1 MSKLTSLIL
10 LLSKHK
16 LIIITLIGVII
27 GMSCGLSLKNYSG
40 RTWSQRDIMYIK
52 FLGELFL
59 RVVNCLI
66 LPLVTSSIIS
76 ATCNLTKSGPI
87 GFMALCYYLTT
98 TTIGITLCVIL
109 VQTIRPGELM
119 RDEGAISTS
128 TKTFMTVDTIL
139 DMFRNLVPENLVH
152 ACMYQYIICLSK
164 SLFLLQHRK
173 NLKTIIFL
181 LLQYQT
187 VLEQPANVSAV
198 PIEEWPITSE
208 YVAGTNVLGL
218 VFYSLLIGLAI
229 GKTGEKGKP
238 LSDFFTSLTNVTMK
252 IMRWVTLIKCAIRD
266 KTFLFR
272 LAPVGVTFLIAGRML
287 EIDDFSDIISHLGF
301 YILTVF
307 VGLTLQGFVILPLLH
322 WIITRRSPYK
332 IISKLGPSFA
342 AAIGTSSSTATVP
355 YTIKCLADLGINPK
369 ITNFIIPIGAAI
381 NMDGIALYETIG
393 AIFIIQLRGL
403 QFSLLKIII
412 ISITCTVSCV
422 GAAGIPSG
430 GYMMLI
436 MVLNSIGVPIEDV
449 SLIIAVDWFIDRFRT
464 TINIIGDALGAS
476 IISRFCKKYLEEEQL
491 EDEIYPLETNV
502 CNMKIPCL

>member
-1 MSKLTSLIL
+1 
-10 LLSKHK
+10 
-16 LIIITLIGVII
+16 
-27 GMSCGLSLKNYSG
+27 MSCGLGLKNYSG
-40 RTWSQRDIMYIK
+40 RTWYQRDIMYIK

-66 LPLVTSSIIS
+66 LPLVTSSIVS
-76 ATCNLTKSGPI
+76 STCNLTKSVAFFRVRYNYTGPI

-98 TTIGITLCVIL
+98 TTIGITLCVVL
-109 VQTIRPGELM
+109 VQTIRPGELL
-119 RDEGAISTS
+119 RDEQTISTPTS
-128 TKTFMTVDTIL
+128 TKTFVTS
-139 DMFRNLVPENLVH
+139 
-152 ACMYQYIICLSK
+152 LS
-164 SLFLLQHRK
+164 LLQHLK
-173 NLKTIIFL
+173 SLKTIIFP

-187 VLEQPANVSAV
+187 VLEQPANASV

-238 LSDFFTSLTNVTMK
+238 LSDFFTSLADVTMK
-252 IMRWVTLIKCAIRD
+252 IMRWVTL
-266 KTFLFR
+266 

-307 VGLTLQGFVILPLLH
+307 VGLILQGLVILPFLY

-369 ITNFIIPIGAAI
+369 VTNFIIPIGAAI

-393 AIFIIQLRGL
+393 AMFIIQLRGL

-476 IISRFCKKYLEEEQL
+476 IISRFCKKYLEENL
-491 EDEIYPLETNV
+491 EDDMYPLERNV
-502 CNMKIPCL
+502 CNKIPYP

>member
-1 MSKLTSLIL
+1 MAKLIPLIL
-10 LLSKHK
+10 SLSKHK
-16 LIIITLIGVII
+16 LIIVTLIGVII

-66 LPLVTSSIIS
+66 LPLVTSSIVS
-76 ATCNLTKSGPI
+76 ATSNLTKSGSI
-87 GFMALCYYLTT
+87 GLMALCYYLTT
-98 TTIGITLCVIL
+98 TTIGITLCVVL

-119 RDEGAISTS
+119 RDKETISTPIS

-152 ACMYQYIICLSK
+152 ASMYQY
-164 SLFLLQHRK
+164 Q
-173 NLKTIIFL
+173 TI
-181 LLQYQT
+181 
-187 VLEQPANVSAV
+187 LEQPANASAV
-198 PIEEWPITSE
+198 PIEEWPIMSE

-229 GKTGEKGKP
+229 GKIGEQGKP
-238 LSDFFTSLTNVTMK
+238 LSNFFTSLADVTMK
-252 IMRWVTLIKCAIRD
+252 IMKWVTL
-266 KTFLFR
+266 

-307 VGLTLQGFVILPLLH
+307 LGLILQGFVILPLLH

-342 AAIGTSSSTATVP
+342 VAIGTSSSTATVP
-355 YTIKCLADLGINPK
+355 YTIQCLADLGINPK

-476 IISRFCKKYLEEEQL
+476 IISRFYKKRLEDL

-502 CNMKIPCL
+502 GNMKIP

>member
-1 MSKLTSLIL
+1 MAKLIPLIL
-10 LLSKHK
+10 SLSKHK
-16 LIIITLIGVII
+16 LIIVTLIGVII

-66 LPLVTSSIIS
+66 LPLVTSSIVS
-76 ATCNLTKSGPI
+76 ATSNLTKSGSI
-87 GFMALCYYLTT
+87 GLMALCYYLTT
-98 TTIGITLCVIL
+98 TTIGITLCVVL

-119 RDEGAISTS
+119 RDKETISTPIS

-152 ACMYQYIICLSK
+152 ASMYQY
-164 SLFLLQHRK
+164 Q
-173 NLKTIIFL
+173 TI
-181 LLQYQT
+181 
-187 VLEQPANVSAV
+187 LEQPANASAALVNFMSVLYRLVSSV
-198 PIEEWPITSE
+198 RIKLNLKYCFSYLRKYICRIKMHIYESIF
-208 YVAGTNVLGL
+208 GTNVLGL

-229 GKTGEKGKP
+229 GKIGEQGKP
-238 LSDFFTSLTNVTMK
+238 LSNFFTSLADVTMK
-252 IMRWVTLIKCAIRD
+252 IMKWVTL
-266 KTFLFR
+266 

-307 VGLTLQGFVILPLLH
+307 LGLILQGFVILPLLH

-342 AAIGTSSSTATVP
+342 VAIGTSSSTATVP
-355 YTIKCLADLGINPK
+355 YTIQCLADLGINPK

-476 IISRFCKKYLEEEQL
+476 IISRFYKKRLEDL

-502 CNMKIPCL
+502 GNMKIP

>member
-1 MSKLTSLIL
+1 MSKLVSLIL

-16 LIIITLIGVII
+16 LIIITLIGVVI
-27 GMSCGLSLKNYSG
+27 GMSCGLGLKNYSG

-66 LPLVTSSIIS
+66 LPLVTSSIVS
-76 ATCNLTKSGPI
+76 ATCNLTKSVRYNYTGPI

-98 TTIGITLCVIL
+98 TTIGITLCVVL
-109 VQTIRPGELM
+109 VQTIRPGELL
-119 RDEGAISTS
+119 RDEQTISTPTS
-128 TKTFMTVDTIL
+128 TKTFVTVDTIL
-139 DMFRNLVPENLVH
+139 DMFRNLIPENLVH
-152 ACMYQYIICLSK
+152 ACMYQY
-164 SLFLLQHRK
+164 
-173 NLKTIIFL
+173 
-181 LLQYQT
+181 QT
-187 VLEQPANVSAV
+187 VLEQPANASV

-238 LSDFFTSLTNVTMK
+238 LSDFFTSLADVTMK
-252 IMRWVTLIKCAIRD
+252 IMRWVTL
-266 KTFLFR
+266 

-307 VGLTLQGFVILPLLH
+307 VGLILQGFVILPFLH

-369 ITNFIIPIGAAI
+369 VTNFIIPIGAAI

-476 IISRFCKKYLEEEQL
+476 IISRFCKKYLEEDL
-491 EDEIYPLETNV
+491 EDDICPLERNV
-502 CNMKIPCL
+502 CNKIPYP

>member
-1 MSKLTSLIL
+1 MSKLISLIL
-10 LLSKHK
+10 SLSKHK

-27 GMSCGLSLKNYSG
+27 GMSCGLGLKNYSG
-40 RTWSQRDIMYIK
+40 RTWTQRDIIYIK

-98 TTIGITLCVIL
+98 TTIGIILCVVL

-119 RDEGAISTS
+119 RDKQTISTSTS
-128 TKTFMTVDTIL
+128 TKTFITVDTIL
-139 DMFRNLVPENLVH
+139 DMFRNLIPENLVR
-152 ACMYQYIICLSK
+152 ACMY
-164 SLFLLQHRK
+164 
-173 NLKTIIFL
+173 N
-181 LLQYQT
+181 YQT
-187 VLEQPANVSAV
+187 VLEQPVNASV

-229 GKTGEKGKP
+229 GKIGEKGKP
-238 LSDFFTSLTNVTMK
+238 LSDFFTSLADVTMK
-252 IMRWVTLIKCAIRD
+252 IMRWVTL
-266 KTFLFR
+266 

-287 EIDDFSDIISHLGF
+287 EIDDFSDIISHLVF

-307 VGLTLQGFVILPLLH
+307 IGLILQGFVILPFLH

-355 YTIKCLADLGINPK
+355 YTIKCLADFGINPK
-369 ITNFIIPIGAAI
+369 VTNFIIPIGAAI

-412 ISITCTVSCV
+412 ISVTCTVSCV

-476 IISRFCKKYLEEEQL
+476 IISRFCKKYLEEDL
-491 EDEIYPLETNV
+491 ENGTYPLETNV
-502 CNMKIPCL
+502 CNKIPYYEYSDT

>member
-152 ACMYQYIICLSK
+152 ACMYQY
-164 SLFLLQHRK
+164 
-173 NLKTIIFL
+173 
-181 LLQYQT
+181 QT

-252 IMRWVTLIKCAIRD
+252 IMRWVTL
-266 KTFLFR
+266 

>member
-1 MSKLTSLIL
+1 MSKLISLIL
-10 LLSKHK
+10 SLSKHK
-16 LIIITLIGVII
+16 LIIITLIGVVI
-27 GMSCGLSLKNYSG
+27 GMSCGLGLKNYSG

-66 LPLVTSSIIS
+66 LPLVTSSIVS

-98 TTIGITLCVIL
+98 TTIGITLCVVL

-119 RDEGAISTS
+119 RDEKPINIPTS
-128 TKTFMTVDTIL
+128 TKTFITVDTIL
-139 DMFRNLVPENLVH
+139 DMFRNLIPENLVH
-152 ACMYQYIICLSK
+152 ACMY
-164 SLFLLQHRK
+164 
-173 NLKTIIFL
+173 
-181 LLQYQT
+181 QYQT
-187 VLEQPANVSAV
+187 VLEQPANVSV

-238 LSDFFTSLTNVTMK
+238 LSDFFTSLADVTMK
-252 IMRWVTLIKCAIRD
+252 IMRWVTL
-266 KTFLFR
+266 
-272 LAPVGVTFLIAGRML
+272 LAPIGVTFLIAGRML

-307 VGLTLQGFVILPLLH
+307 VGLILQGFVILPFLH

-355 YTIKCLADLGINPK
+355 YTIQCLADLGINPK
-369 ITNFIIPIGAAI
+369 VTNFIIPIGAAI

-412 ISITCTVSCV
+412 ISVTCTISCV

-476 IISRFCKKYLEEEQL
+476 IISRFCKKHLEEDL
-491 EDEIYPLETNV
+491 EDEILVYPVETNV
-502 CNMKIPCL
+502 CNKIPCP

>member
-1 MSKLTSLIL
+1 KSATMSKLISLIL
-10 LLSKHK
+10 SLSKHK
-16 LIIITLIGVII
+16 LIIMTLIGVII
-27 GMSCGLSLKNYSG
+27 GMSCGLGLKNYSG

-66 LPLVTSSIIS
+66 LPLVTSSIVS

-87 GFMALCYYLTT
+87 GLMALCYYLTT
-98 TTIGITLCVIL
+98 TTIGIILCVVL

-119 RDEGAISTS
+119 RDEQTISTPTS

-139 DMFRNLVPENLVH
+139 DMFRNLIPENLVH
-152 ACMYQYIICLSK
+152 ACMYQY
-164 SLFLLQHRK
+164 Q
-173 NLKTIIFL
+173 TI
-181 LLQYQT
+181 
-187 VLEQPANVSAV
+187 LEQPTNASV

-238 LSDFFTSLTNVTMK
+238 LSDFFTSLADVTMK
-252 IMRWVTLIKCAIRD
+252 IMRWVTL
-266 KTFLFR
+266 

-307 VGLTLQGFVILPLLH
+307 IGLILQGFMILPFLH

-342 AAIGTSSSTATVP
+342 AAIGTSS
-355 YTIKCLADLGINPK
+355 
-369 ITNFIIPIGAAI
+369 
-381 NMDGIALYETIG
+381 
-393 AIFIIQLRGL
+393 
-403 QFSLLKIII
+403 
-412 ISITCTVSCV
+412 SITCTVSCV

-476 IISRFCKKYLEEEQL
+476 IISRFCKKYLKEDL
-491 EDEIYPLETNV
+491 EDDIHPLKQTSAIKCHIHEHSNTKN
-502 CNMKIPCL
+502 

>member
-1 MSKLTSLIL
+1 MSKLISLIF
-10 LLSKHK
+10 LLSKNK
-16 LIIITLIGVII
+16 LIIITLIGVVI
-27 GMSCGLSLKNYSG
+27 GTSCGLGLKNYSG

-66 LPLVTSSIIS
+66 LPLITSSIVS
-76 ATCNLTKSGPI
+76 ATCNLTKSVRYNYTGPI

-98 TTIGITLCVIL
+98 TTIGITLCVVL

-119 RDEGAISTS
+119 RDEQTISTPTS
-128 TKTFMTVDTIL
+128 TKTFVTS
-139 DMFRNLVPENLVH
+139 
-152 ACMYQYIICLSK
+152 LS
-164 SLFLLQHRK
+164 LLQHLK
-173 NLKTIIFL
+173 NLKTIIFP

-187 VLEQPANVSAV
+187 VLEQPANASV

-208 YVAGTNVLGL
+208 YVVGTNVLGL

-238 LSDFFTSLTNVTMK
+238 LSDFFTSLADVTMK
-252 IMRWVTLIKCAIRD
+252 IMRWVTL
-266 KTFLFR
+266 
-272 LAPVGVTFLIAGRML
+272 LAPIGVTFLIAGRML

-307 VGLTLQGFVILPLLH
+307 VGLILQGFVILPFLH

-369 ITNFIIPIGAAI
+369 VTNFIIPIGAAI

-412 ISITCTVSCV
+412 ISVTCTVSCV

-449 SLIIAVDWFIDRFRT
+449 SLIIAVDWF
-464 TINIIGDALGAS
+464 
-476 IISRFCKKYLEEEQL
+476 
-491 EDEIYPLETNV
+491 
-502 CNMKIPCL
+502 M